1 MENLK
6 VYLSKNKLYAVLIVF
21 IIIFSFIH
29 YVKPSLVYNE
39 NGEFRPFGIGY
50 RHKTIIPIWIVSII
64 TAIFSYLIVLSFMMY
79 L

>member
-6 VYLSKNKLYAVLIVF
+6 VYLSKNKLYAVLILF
-21 IIIFSFIH
+21 IIIFASIH

>member
-6 VYLSKNKLYAVLIVF
+6 VYLSKNKLYAVLILF
-21 IIIFSFIH
+21 IIIFSSIH